1 MLCCGGI
8 HCLVLKLYSA
18 LSYIIVSVKLCEGLI
33 GHITAFTLFHCL
45 MFSEFFFFFFHCLM
59 FSEFFCLMLYWLRHN
74 VV

>member
-18 LSYIIVSVKLCEGLI
+18 MSYRIVSVKLCEGLI

-45 MFSEFFFFFFHCLM
+45 MFSEFFFFHCLM